1 MRSRLLLFL
10 TVETIDLHYF
20 STGGKGKKANATA
33 EEKKAG
39 PKRKTGWFKSSPDP
53 SLSQSTVSN
62 SSTSSASE
70 SGRRNHNQG
79 LPIVGEGSVASPSPS
94 NAYMDAEC
102 LPGLSNVTPPREV
115 NVESALN
122 DSSRFRSSINDEI
135 SVLSSSVAQT
145 FSPHSPGSLGSGT
158 MGTYASQS
166 HIVDALISGMENDRM
181 TDVTLIGKNGAK
193 VRAAKFVLAC
203 RSPVLQEKLYRDPSQ
218 VEVFIGN
225 YGEDAIRAMKEYC
238 HTGEI
243 KNSRLVTTKNQ
254 ETARGLV
261 DLACLAKVYG
271 FEPLYGEADSILY
284 QLINASPWFATAC
297 YDSVGTEAELIE
309 EFLLQFI
316 KARCPDLLIETNA
329 LKSVGQQRLLS
340 LLDGLEC
347 TDSEMLIYLEKWVEL
362 CGATRENVSFLR
374 ATAARK
380 LSLVRLLED
389 PNMVSHVRSSGI
401 FDRYMVESIINASPI
416 MEEEEEDDDDD
427 DDDDDD
433 YDDDADDG
441 VGTTASSVCG
451 SYMQSPAP
459 GVNSL
464 LPGSHGVHT
473 PSKEAKKKKKKEKEK
488 KDKKEKKKKTKKAT
502 KSKSPEASVA
512 SLEGAATNE
521 ERPQAA

>member
-1 MRSRLLLFL
+1 M
-10 TVETIDLHYF
+10 F
-20 STGGKGKKANATA
+20 SKGGKGKKANATA
-33 EEKKAG
+33 EGKKAG
-39 PKRKTGWFKSSPDP
+39 PKRAGWFKSSSDP
-53 SLSQSTVSN
+53 SLSHSTVSN
-62 SSTSSASE
+62 SSGSTASG
-70 SGRRNHNQG
+70 SGRRNHSQS
-79 LPIVGEGSVASPSPS
+79 LPSVGEGGVARPN
-94 NAYMDAEC
+94 NAYIDAEC
-102 LPGLSNVTPPREV
+102 LPVVSTGTPPREV
-115 NVESALN
+115 NVDSSLN
-122 DSSRFRSSINDEI
+122 DSTRFRSSTNDEI
-135 SVLSSSVAQT
+135 SVLSSSVAQN

-158 MGTYASQS
+158 MGPYASQS
-166 HIVDALISGMENDRM
+166 QIVDALISGLENDRM
-181 TDVTLIGKNGAK
+181 TDVTLLGKNGAK

-203 RSPVLQEKLYRDPSQ
+203 RSPALQEKLYRDPTL

-225 YGEDAIRAMKEYC
+225 YGEDSIKAMKEYC

-261 DLACLAKVYG
+261 ELACLAKVYG

-316 KARCPDLLIETNA
+316 KARCPDLLLETNA
-329 LKSVGQQRLLS
+329 LKSVSQQRLLL

-433 YDDDADDG
+433 YDDD
-441 VGTTASSVCG
+441 VGTTVDSICG
-451 SYMQSPAP
+451 SFMQSPAP
-459 GVNSL
+459 GGNSISEL
-464 LPGSHGVHT
+464 CSPHGFNT
-473 PSKEAKKKKKKEKEK
+473 PSKEAKKKKKKEKDKKEK
-488 KDKKEKKKKTKKAT
+488 KDKKKKAKKASKL
-502 KSKSPEASVA
+502 KSADSSVA
-512 SLEGAATNE
+512 TADVATTPSTLEGVVTDHELQQSA
-521 ERPQAA
+521 